1 MSDLPPRSWDPRY
14 LRVTARHRYTVAEAR
29 QPPLWSTVLTGASG
43 QRPPP
48 LAHLALATI
57 IRRAE
62 IRSLDADFPL
72 AVPFTMVAGGPI
84 RARVHARST
93 AK

>member
-1 MSDLPPRSWDPRY
+1 
-14 LRVTARHRYTVAEAR
+14 
-29 QPPLWSTVLTGASG
+29 VLTGASG

-57 IRRAE
+57 IQRAE
-62 IRSLDADFPL
+62 IRSLDSNFPL
-72 AVPFTMVAGGPI
+72 AVPFTMVAGDPI
-84 RARVHARST
+84 QARVHARST